1 LRQSWRCILALA
13 SLWLA
18 APLTFSCASQ
28 AQELRGHGGP
38 VRAIAVSVDGK
49 TIVTGSFDESVIR
62 WNAATGSAIAVL
74 RGHEGSVNTLLM
86 LDDGRF
92 ATAGQDGRI
101 VVWGQDSAQ
110 VALLEGHSAP
120 VSSLAVSPDGRTI
133 ASASWD
139 QTVRLW
145 PPDGNKPRILE
156 GHVGNVNA
164 VAFAPDGRVIS
175 AGYDG
180 TIRIWPEN
188 GAPQILSFAIPFSAL
203 TVAADGEIVAA
214 SVDGK
219 LRFFSKD
226 GGLTAEIESGRKPVV
241 ALSVTKD
248 GARVA
253 AGTIDGRII
262 LIERLSRR
270 VIAEV
275 TGAGSPLW
283 SLAFLPDGSQILS
296 GSGDRAVR
304 RWDGVTGAPLSRDF
318 ALARD
323 DIPPKLK
330 GERGAEVFK
339 ACAACHT
346 VTPNGGPR
354 AGPPLH
360 GLFGRRIATAPDY
373 NYSAALRKLDI
384 IWTQETVSKLFE
396 VGPSVFTPGTKMPEQ
411 IVSATDREALIDFLL
426 KATRTAP

>member
-1 LRQSWRCILALA
+1 MRESWRCIRALA
-13 SLWLA
+13 GLWLVA
-18 APLTFSCASQ
+18 LFTCSSASQ
-28 AQELRGHGGP
+28 AQDLRGHGGP
-38 VRAIAVSVDGK
+38 VRAITVSADGK
-49 TIVTGSFDESVIR
+49 IVVTGSFDESVIR
-62 WNAATGSAIAVL
+62 WNAATGSALGVL
-74 RGHEGSVNTLLM
+74 RGHEGSVNIVAM
-86 LDDGRF
+86 LGDGRL

-101 VVWGQDSAQ
+101 LLWGEDSAPL
-110 VALLEGHSAP
+110 AALEGHSAP

-139 QTVRLW
+139 QTVRIW
-145 PPDGNKPRILE
+145 PLDGNKPRILE
-156 GHVGNVNA
+156 GHAGNVNA
-164 VAFAPDGRVIS
+164 VAFTPDGRVIS

-180 TIRIWPEN
+180 TIRIWPES
-188 GAPQILSFAIPFSAL
+188 GAPQVLSFAIPFSAL
-203 TVAADGEIVAA
+203 AVAPDGQILAA

-219 LRFFSKD
+219 LRFFPKD
-226 GGLTAEIESGRKPVV
+226 GGEAAEMSTGGKPVV
-241 ALSVTKD
+241 ALSITKD

-262 LIERLSRR
+262 LIERLARR

-304 RWDGVTGAPLSRDF
+304 RWDGLTGAPLSRDF

-323 DIPPKLK
+323 DIPPQLK

-360 GLFGRRIATAPDY
+360 GVFGRRIATAPGY
-373 NYSAALRKLDI
+373 NYSAALKTLDI
-384 IWTQETVSKLFE
+384 VWTAETVSKLFE
-396 VGPSVFTPGTKMPEQ
+396 IGPSAYTPGTKMPEQ
-411 IVSATDREALIDFLL
+411 IVSASDRQALIDFLL
-426 KATRTAP
+426 KATKTSP

>member
-1 LRQSWRCILALA
+1 MRESWQGIRAVA
-13 SLWLA
+13 GLWLVA
-18 APLTFSCASQ
+18 LFILSSALQ
-28 AQELRGHGGP
+28 GQDLRGHGGP
-38 VRAIAVSVDGK
+38 VRAIAVSADGK
-49 TIVTGSFDESVIR
+49 TVVTGSFDESIIR
-62 WNAATGSAIAVL
+62 WNAATGSALGVL
-74 RGHEGSVNTLLM
+74 RGHEGSVNTVAILG
-86 LDDGRF
+86 DGRLV
-92 ATAGQDGRI
+92 TAGQDGRI
-101 VVWGQDSAQ
+101 LLWGEDSTQLA
-110 VALLEGHSAP
+110 ALEGHNAP
-120 VSSLAVSPDGRTI
+120 VSSVAAAPDGWTI

-139 QTVRLW
+139 QTVRVW
-145 PPDGNKPRILE
+145 PRDGKKPRILE
-156 GHVGNVNA
+156 GHAGNVNA
-164 VAFAPDGRVIS
+164 VAFAPDGRVVS

-180 TIRIWPEN
+180 TIRIWPES
-188 GAPQILSFAIPFSAL
+188 GAPQVLSFTIPFSAL
-203 TVAADGEIVAA
+203 AVAPDGEILAA

-219 LRFFSKD
+219 LRFFPKNA
-226 GGLTAEIESGRKPVV
+226 GEAAEMDSGRKPVV

-253 AGTIDGRII
+253 VGTIDGRII

-283 SLAFLPDGSQILS
+283 SLVFLPDGSQILS

-304 RWDGVTGAPLSRDF
+304 RWDGLTGAPLSRDF

-323 DIPPKLK
+323 DIPPQLK

-360 GLFGRRIATAPDY
+360 GVFGRRIATAPDY
-373 NYSAALRKLDI
+373 NYSAALKTLDI
-384 IWTQETVSKLFE
+384 VWTPETVSKLFE
-396 VGPSVFTPGTKMPEQ
+396 LGPSAYTPGTKMPEQ
-411 IVSATDREALIDFLL
+411 IVSTTDREALIEFLL
-426 KATRTAP
+426 KATKTSP

>member
-1 LRQSWRCILALA
+1 M
-13 SLWLA
+13 A
-18 APLTFSCASQ
+18 A
-28 AQELRGHGGP
+28 
-38 VRAIAVSVDGK
+38 
-49 TIVTGSFDESVIR
+49 
-62 WNAATGSAIAVL
+62 
-74 RGHEGSVNTLLM
+74 
-86 LDDGRF
+86 
-92 ATAGQDGRI
+92 
-101 VVWGQDSAQ
+101 
-110 VALLEGHSAP
+110 LEGHGAP

-139 QTVRLW
+139 QTVRIW
-145 PPDGNKPRILE
+145 PLNGNKPRILE

-180 TIRIWPEN
+180 TIRIWPES
-188 GAPQILSFAIPFSAL
+188 GAPQVLSFAIPFSAL
-203 TVAADGEIVAA
+203 TVAPDGEILAA

-219 LRFFSKD
+219 AAFFLEGRRAGWRKWST
-226 GGLTAEIESGRKPVV
+226 GGKPVV

-304 RWDGVTGAPLSRDF
+304 RWDGLTGAPLSRDF

-360 GLFGRRIATAPDY
+360 GLFGRRIATAPGY
-373 NYSAALRKLDI
+373 NYSAALKKLDI
-384 IWTQETVSKLFE
+384 VWTPETVSRLFE
-396 VGPSVFTPGTKMPEQ
+396 VGPSVYTPGTKMPEQ
-411 IVSATDREALIDFLL
+411 IVSAPDREALIDFLL
-426 KATRTAP
+426 KATKASP

>member
-1 LRQSWRCILALA
+1 MRESWRSVRALA
-13 SLWLA
+13 SLWLVA
-18 APLTFSCASQ
+18 QFTCSSALQ
-28 AQELRGHGGP
+28 AQDLRGHGGP
-38 VRAIAVSVDGK
+38 VRAITVSADGK
-49 TIVTGSFDESVIR
+49 TVVTGSFDESVIR
-62 WNAATGSAIAVL
+62 WNAATGSALGVL
-74 RGHEGSVNTLLM
+74 RGHEGSVNTVAM
-86 LDDGRF
+86 LGDGRL
-92 ATAGQDGRI
+92 ASAGQDGRI
-101 VVWGQDSAQ
+101 LLWGEASTPLA
-110 VALLEGHSAP
+110 ALEGHSAP
-120 VSSLAVSPDGRTI
+120 VASLAVSPDGRTI

-139 QTVRLW
+139 QTVRVW
-145 PPDGNKPRILE
+145 PGDGSKPRILE
-156 GHVGNVNA
+156 GHAGNVNA
-164 VAFAPDGRVIS
+164 VAFAPDGRVVS

-180 TIRIWPEN
+180 TIRIWPAS
-188 GAPQILSFAIPFSAL
+188 GAPQALSFAIPFSAL
-203 TVAADGEIVAA
+203 AVAPDGRILAA

-226 GGLTAEIESGRKPVV
+226 GGEAAEMETGGKPVV
-241 ALSVTKD
+241 ALSVTRD

-304 RWDGVTGAPLSRDF
+304 RWDGLTGAPLSRDF

-323 DIPPKLK
+323 DVPPQLK

-346 VTPNGGPR
+346 VTPNAGPR

-360 GLFGRRIATAPDY
+360 GVFGRRIATAPGY
-373 NYSAALRKLDI
+373 NYSAALKTLDI
-384 IWTQETVSKLFE
+384 VWTAETVSKLFE
-396 VGPSVFTPGTKMPEQ
+396 IGPSAYTPGTKMPEQ
-411 IVSATDREALIDFLL
+411 IVSAPDREALIDFLL
-426 KATRTAP
+426 KATKTSP

>member
-1 LRQSWRCILALA
+1 MRESCRRVWALP
-13 SLWLA
+13 SLLLA
-18 APLTFSCASQ
+18 ALLMFSCALH

-38 VRAIAVSVDGK
+38 VRAIAVSADGK
-49 TIVTGSFDESVIR
+49 TVVTGSFDESVIR
-62 WNAATGSAIAVL
+62 WNAATGSAVAVL
-74 RGHEGSVNTLLM
+74 RGHAGSVNAVLILH
-86 LDDGRF
+86 DGRL
-92 ATAGQDGRI
+92 ATAGQDSRI
-101 VVWGQDSAQ
+101 VLWGENSAQ
-110 VALLEGHSAP
+110 LASLEGHSAP
-120 VSSLAVSPDGRTI
+120 VSSLAASPDGRTI

-139 QTVRLW
+139 QTVRVW
-145 PPDGNKPRILE
+145 PLDGNKPRILE

-180 TIRIWPEN
+180 TIRIWPES
-188 GAPQILSFAIPFSAL
+188 GAPQVLSFAIPFSAL
-203 TVAADGEIVAA
+203 TVAPDGEILAA
-214 SVDGK
+214 SADGK

-226 GGLTAEIESGRKPVV
+226 GGQLAEIDTGGKPVV
-241 ALSVTKD
+241 ALSITKD

-253 AGTIDGRII
+253 AGTIDGRIV

-270 VIAEV
+270 VITEV

-283 SLAFLPDGSQILS
+283 SLAFLLDGSQILS
-296 GSGDRAVR
+296 GSGDRVVR
-304 RWDGVTGAPLSRDF
+304 RWDGVTGVALSKDF

-323 DIPPKLK
+323 DIPPQLK

-360 GLFGRRIATAPDY
+360 GLFGRHIATAPDY

-384 IWTQETVSKLFE
+384 VWTPETIAKLFE
-396 VGPSVFTPGTKMPEQ
+396 IGPSVYTPGTKMPEQ
-411 IVSATDREALIDFLL
+411 TVSPNDRKALIDFLL
-426 KATRTAP
+426 EATK